1 MINAAIHSW
10 LFKTIGALLCVG
22 LPMIV
27 YNLIMSGF
35 REDEAEAYDGME
47 PELIFVT
54 LIVINIMIILSLY

>member
-1 MINAAIHSW
+1 M
-10 LFKTIGALLCVG
+10 V
-22 LPMIV
+22 V
-27 YNLIMSGF
+27 YNLIMSSF